1 MSETPLVQIACAKCG
16 RRLGVRAMSKD
27 GPQWTEHFVSAE
39 VAAAVADEAGW
50 NIDAQGATCLGCQ
63 PPPEAHC
70 YDCGIITPPTETAYI
85 AQVEGDGIKGLAI
98 AVFCPN
104 CGRDRGIAP
113 LDLKELRRLEKN

>member
-1 MSETPLVQIACAKCG
+1 MERGSASAGPRSSQQGRPHDGAAVSVPEMEKTPGETMSETPLVQIACAKCG

-70 YDCGIITPPTETAYI
+70 YD
-85 AQVEGDGIKGLAI
+85 
-98 AVFCPN
+98 
-104 CGRDRGIAP
+104 
-113 LDLKELRRLEKN
+113 